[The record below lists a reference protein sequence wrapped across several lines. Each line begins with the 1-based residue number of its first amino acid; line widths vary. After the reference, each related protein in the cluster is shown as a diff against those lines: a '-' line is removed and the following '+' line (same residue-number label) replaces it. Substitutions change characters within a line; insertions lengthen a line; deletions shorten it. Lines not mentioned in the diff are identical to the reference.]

1 MSLKDGK
8 LVRGIREVWTGFS
21 GEGRL
26 HEREHR
32 ASMDALNLFFGAIVG
47 VNFANQSAMDVK
59 DYAVLLFL
67 TACLIAL
74 ILIISN
80 MSRRIWSAIQLII
93 IFGAYYL
100 LTMVEKIVGEVDE
113 KLVVTLAVWAGAAL
127 LFEFTPRDPDPEES

>member
-8 LVRGIREVWTGFS
+8 LLRGIREVWTGVS

-32 ASMDALNLFFGAIVG
+32 ASMDAFNLFFGAIVG
-47 VNFANQSAMDVK
+47 VNFANQSAMAVK
-59 DYAVLLFL
+59 DYAILLFL
-67 TACLIAL
+67 TAALIAL

-80 MSRRIWSAIQLII
+80 TSRRIWSAIQLII
-93 IFGAYYL
+93 VFGVYYL

-113 KLVVTLAVWAGAAL
+113 KLVVTLAVWAAAAL